1 MSRDSD
7 KIEFSHGTMLLSLRI
22 EIIIINVVLS
32 NFLHSRDVLER
43 ILMSDLELA
52 LNVIGPAVLS
62 QDMSEPMQ

>member
-7 KIEFSHGTMLLSLRI
+7 KIEFSHGTMLFSLRI

>member
-7 KIEFSHGTMLLSLRI
+7 KIEFSHGTMLFSLRI

-32 NFLHSRDVLER
+32 NFLHSKGVLER

-52 LNVIGPAVLS
+52 LNFIGPAVLS
-62 QDMSEPMQ
+62 QDMSEPME